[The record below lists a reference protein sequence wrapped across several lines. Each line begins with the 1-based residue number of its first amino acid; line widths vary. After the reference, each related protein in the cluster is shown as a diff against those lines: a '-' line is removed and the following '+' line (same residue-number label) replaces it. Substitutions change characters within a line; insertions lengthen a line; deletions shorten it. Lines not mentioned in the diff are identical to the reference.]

1 MPALSRITL
10 ARWVSIVAHPFVTV
24 PVMVGASVAPGGGAG
39 EAARMV
45 GMVVLFTIVPIAVLM
60 VLQVRRGSWE
70 NVDASNARERPV
82 LFGVG
87 VVSFLALLAYL
98 LVVHPR
104 SHMIR
109 GVLFGLGM
117 VVVCAVLTRWVKV
130 SLHLAFGALSATI
143 LLLAGS
149 PAGWVLA
156 LILPLLAWSRLV
168 LKRHRAIELVLGT
181 AVGIATGLAIRF
193 G

>member
-1 MPALSRITL
+1 MPALTRVAF
-10 ARWVSIVAHPFVTV
+10 ARWISIVLHPFVTV
-24 PVMVGASVAPGGGAG
+24 SVMVGTSAARRAGAG

-45 GMVVLFTIVPIAVLM
+45 GMVALFTIVPIAVLM

-87 VVSFLALLAYL
+87 VVSFLALLVYL
-98 LVVHPR
+98 LVVHPK
-104 SHMIR
+104 SQMIH

-117 VVVCAVLTRWVKV
+117 VVVCAALTRWVKV

-143 LLLAGS
+143 LVLAGS
-149 PAGWVLA
+149 LVGWALA
-156 LILPLLAWSRLV
+156 LTLPLLAWSRLV
-168 LKRHRAIELVLGT
+168 LKRHRAIELVLGM